1 MLDNI
6 HIIIIY
12 LGIGICCGV
21 CFEILM
27 AKFGM
32 NDTTSNF
39 ERFTW
44 VLFWPM
50 YVILF
55 LIGTRD

>member
-1 MLDNI
+1 MDNMYI
-6 HIIIIY
+6 VLIY
-12 LGIGICCGV
+12 LCIGICCGV

-27 AKFGM
+27 AKFSM

-39 ERFTW
+39 ERITW
-44 VLFWPM
+44 ILFWPI

-55 LIGTRD
+55 LIGTKD